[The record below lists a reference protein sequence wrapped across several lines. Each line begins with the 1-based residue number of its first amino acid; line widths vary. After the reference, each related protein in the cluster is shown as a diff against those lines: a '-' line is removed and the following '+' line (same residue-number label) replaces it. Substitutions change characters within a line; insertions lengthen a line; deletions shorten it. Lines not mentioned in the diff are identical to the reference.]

1 MDSVRKEQ
9 KSMVLTY
16 RDRFPTGRVEGA
28 RRFSPASRLSG
39 VSLLWTKM
47 GGGASP
53 GRRPQPFDARR
64 FQIVDPQGA
73 WYSMIL
79 NHFAIVFGRASHP
92 RPDHLEYTP
101 ASKASVL
108 IRTGRRRQHSSHPPS
123 KAFSGVLVCSGGLG
137 MVGADARPHQAH

>member
-1 MDSVRKEQ
+1 MCELWIEEGSKTYFRVRNPNNSQKPPPEIPTALKASSSWMDSVRKEQ
-9 KSMVLTY
+9 KSMVFTY

-92 RPDHLEYTP
+92 RPDHLEYY
-101 ASKASVL
+101 S
-108 IRTGRRRQHSSHPPS
+108 PS
-123 KAFSGVLVCSGGLG
+123 
-137 MVGADARPHQAH
+137 